1 MFDYLDKLE
10 QAGLISK
17 VDEDGGTAVYTAE
30 TAYDLVEALYS
41 IFDLGDDEP
50 GPTTYTPDDFDEDED
65 DLLGEFAD
73 K

>member
-1 MFDYLDKLE
+1 VFDYLDKLE

-30 TAYDLVEALYS
+30 EALYS

-50 GPTTYTPDDFDEDED
+50 GPTTYTPDDFDEDEG

>member
-1 MFDYLDKLE
+1 VFDYLDKLE

-50 GPTTYTPDDFDEDED
+50 GPTTYT
-65 DLLGEFAD
+65 G
-73 K
+73 